1 MKKSASHDRMEQL
14 RFVDNEVHVPLTQG
28 LVAVVDAD
36 DAYLICGTAWYAR
49 KSKDGLNWYAT
60 ATFFDP
66 AKGRYVPVQMHRL
79 IMNAPDG
86 VLIDHWDNDGLNNR
100 KRNLREATHAQNIRN
115 RAPHRTNR
123 AIFKGVHRNARD
135 KRWIATITHEG
146 RKLTESFRLL
156 CDAAEQRQELCSPS
170 SRRFCVES
178 HA

>member
-1 MKKSASHDRMEQL
+1 MEQL

-49 KSKDGLNWYAT
+49 KSKDGLKWYAT
-60 ATFFDP
+60 TRLSSVTP
-66 AKGRYVPVQMHRL
+66 AKGATFRCRCTDF

-86 VLIDHWDNDGLNNR
+86 VLVDHWDNDGLNNR

-123 AIFKGVHRNARD
+123 AIFKGVHWNALRD
-135 KRWIATITHEG
+135 KRWV
-146 RKLTESFRLL
+146 R
-156 CDAAEQRQELCSPS
+156 
-170 SRRFCVES
+170 
-178 HA
+178 